1 MLHFLGAKLWKNRP
15 KFAVDSLPELPTEE
29 PQRSAE
35 AVRRALPALVK
46 LQRYERRAVA
56 KRDQAI
62 RALAFHRSIATDNS
76 NLCHACKTKPISI

>member
-1 MLHFLGAKLWKNRP
+1 MPA
-15 KFAVDSLPELPTEE
+15 EE
-29 PQRSAE
+29 PQHSAE

-62 RALAFHRSIATDNS
+62 RALAFHRSIAAN
-76 NLCHACKTKPISI
+76 NLDLGPCLQNEANFHLKNQRVITVRCRPLV